1 MVYLVIFLLLIVIAG
16 PVIFL
21 IDKYYVKALPEDHS
35 FKVFWKKYVVEEIKE
50 DYDED

>member
-21 IDKYYVKALPEDHS
+21 IDRHYVKYLPEDHS
-35 FKVFWKKYVVEEIKE
+35 FKVFWKKCVVEEIKE